1 MDPRLNIA
9 MIESRE
15 ADLRRRAEGARVR
28 RSWPDDGLPPRVANG
43 HRPRAGSLHPSAVL
57 ASLLTWR

>member
-1 MDPRLNIA
+1 MDSRLNVA

-15 ADLRRRAEGARVR
+15 ADLRRQAANGRIR
-28 RSWPDDGLPPRVANG
+28 RSWPDDGRPPRAADG
-43 HRPRAGSLHPSAVL
+43 HSPRTGSLHPTAVL

>member
-1 MDPRLNIA
+1 MDSRMNIA

-15 ADLRRRAEGARVR
+15 ADLRRQAAQARVQ
-28 RSWPDDGLPPRVANG
+28 RSWPDDGRAARVTEA
-43 HRPRAGSLHPSAVL
+43 HRPSAGSLHPTAVL